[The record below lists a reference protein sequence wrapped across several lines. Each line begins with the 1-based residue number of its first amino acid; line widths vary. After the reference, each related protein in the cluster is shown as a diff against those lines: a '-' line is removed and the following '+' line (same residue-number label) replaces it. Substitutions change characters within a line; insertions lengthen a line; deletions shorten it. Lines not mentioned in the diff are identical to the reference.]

1 MVYLTNG
8 ILKNCY
14 EKCIAVFERVI
25 DCNMHI
31 NAYVGEH
38 ENGFAESEF
47 AGKYLDCCVN
57 FYKHT
62 KSEILLDHAKNL
74 VNGIL
79 ANQHSNGYLGGYA
92 KENEWITFSVWNQA
106 FTVYGLLSY
115 YKLTRDD
122 RVLECAE
129 KCVRNIAEHYMN
141 EEDDILDSINAG
153 TEHIS
158 ILITLPELYTLTGNK
173 LYLDFFE
180 YIMNRLKNSTNNFFE
195 FDTILNLRSKK
206 GIENFMP
213 LIAMV
218 MYYEIK
224 GDAAALR
231 GAKKYWNELEA
242 TQIRRPGNGTI
253 GEHWTAG
260 GNAAQ
265 FLGKEINPNETC
277 VSVGWGEFSAVL
289 FKQTK
294 EAKYLD
300 ALEKV
305 LYNHLIGS
313 MNDDG
318 SDFAYYQPNYGKR
331 ITRTSENAY
340 KCCRYRGFNA
350 FSKLPDILFYE
361 DDEDIVPMVYTAS
374 EYANDGIKIAEETNY
389 PFDDRIT
396 FKISG
401 NTDKHF
407 KLRIP
412 CRCQKYTLTVNG
424 TVTDARECDGYI
436 ALKIKD
442 GDVISLKLNTTVSRD
457 RVVIQDKNYVGYSY
471 GCIVLVADSNVC
483 SDIYGAKNTEADL
496 TRNFATEYNIEF
508 RADDFCLVDYASAGK
523 KHETDEI
530 CEWIFA
536 GGDDKE
542 A

>member
-14 EKCIAVFERVI
+14 EKCITVFERVI

-62 KSEILLDHAKNL
+62 RSEILLDHAKNL

-79 ANQHSNGYLGGYA
+79 ENQHSNGYLGGYA

-313 MNDDG
+313 MNDDC

-374 EYANDGIKIAEETNY
+374 EYANNGIKIAEETNY

-412 CRCQKYTLTVNG
+412 CRCPKYTLTVNG

-530 CEWIFA
+530 CEWISA

>member
-14 EKCIAVFERVI
+14 EKCITVFERVI

-79 ANQHSNGYLGGYA
+79 ENQHSNGYLGGYA

-106 FTVYGLLSY
+106 FTVCGLLSY

-218 MYYEIK
+218 MYSEIK
-224 GDAAALR
+224 GGAAALR

-361 DDEDIVPMVYTAS
+361 DDKDIVPMVYTAS
-374 EYANDGIKIAEETNY
+374 EYVNNGIKIAEETNY

-412 CRCQKYTLTVNG
+412 GSCQKYTLTVNG
-424 TVTDARECDGYI
+424 TVTDACECDGYI

-508 RADDFCLVDYASAGK
+508 CADDFCLVDYASAGK

-530 CEWIFA
+530 CEWISA
-536 GGDDKE
+536 GGDDKK

>member
-8 ILKNCY
+8 ILKNGY

-79 ANQHSNGYLGGYA
+79 ENQHSNGYLGGYA

-260 GNAAQ
+260 GNAAR

-361 DDEDIVPMVYTAS
+361 DDEDIIPMVYTAS

-412 CRCQKYTLTVNG
+412 CRCPKYTLTVNG

-508 RADDFCLVDYASAGK
+508 CADDFCLVDYASAGK

-530 CEWIFA
+530 CEWISA